1 MGIEPRTDERRE
13 NQKKKKKII
22 KVTINKR
29 QAG

>member
-13 NQKKKKKII
+13 NQKKKKII

>member
-13 NQKKKKKII
+13 NQKQKKII
-22 KVTINKR
+22 KVAINKR